1 METNKIPWSE
11 IISLIIILV
20 VGGILINEIFFSGDF
35 LEDQP
40 CMESI
45 CIKYS
50 IDDLNNCKD
59 VGFENFGFLSYEH
72 YFICDE
78 GKIPYNCMERQIVK
92 SNRSFSNMFERF
104 GVCQ

>member
-59 VGFENFGFLSYEH
+59 VGFENFGFLYLILIAITLNILS
-72 YFICDE
+72 FILE
-78 GKIPYNCMERQIVK
+78 EAEKLYLIW
-92 SNRSFSNMFERF
+92 
-104 GVCQ
+104 